1 MISLTSL
8 SDEDAITAWIIGIGL
23 VMLIISI
30 LFAKY
35 ADLEATLRGPG
46 GDDSDGDD

>member
-1 MISLTSL
+1 MTGLTNL
-8 SDEDAITAWIIGIGL
+8 SDEDAITAW
-23 VMLIISI
+23 ISI

-46 GDDSDGDD
+46 GDDSEGDD